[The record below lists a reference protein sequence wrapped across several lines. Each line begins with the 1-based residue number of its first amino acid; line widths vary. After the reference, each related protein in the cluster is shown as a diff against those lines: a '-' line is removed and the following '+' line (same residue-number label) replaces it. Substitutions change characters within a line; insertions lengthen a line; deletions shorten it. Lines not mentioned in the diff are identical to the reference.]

1 LAKDVP
7 HQIRIETG
15 AEPSTVENFLHF
27 VYTGEPMGTFADEE
41 LLKLADQYQLT
52 TLVNLCRHALKKMDA
67 MQMANLRKRLN
78 SNPEELS
85 SSKIM

>member
-1 LAKDVP
+1 
-7 HQIRIETG
+7 
-15 AEPSTVENFLHF
+15 
-27 VYTGEPMGTFADEE
+27 MGTFADEE
-41 LLKLADQYQLT
+41 LLKLADHYQLT

-67 MQMANLRKRLN
+67 MQMANLRKCLN

>member
-1 LAKDVP
+1 
-7 HQIRIETG
+7 
-15 AEPSTVENFLHF
+15 
-27 VYTGEPMGTFADEE
+27 MGTFADEE
-41 LLKLADQYQLT
+41 LLKLADHYQLT

-67 MQMANLRKRLN
+67 MQMAKLRKCLN